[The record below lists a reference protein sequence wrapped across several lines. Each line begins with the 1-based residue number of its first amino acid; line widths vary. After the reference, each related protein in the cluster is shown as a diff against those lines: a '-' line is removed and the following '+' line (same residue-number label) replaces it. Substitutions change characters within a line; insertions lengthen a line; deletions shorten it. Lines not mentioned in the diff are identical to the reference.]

1 MKITKLKIVPFIAVV
16 MFFGACRTPKDMTYF
31 KDVERGAMPVAEQT
45 FELKIHNNDILMIL
59 VESETPEAA
68 IVFNKQTNKQVN
80 TMTGGGYNNFQ
91 RVDPVMDGYLV
102 KNDEIIFP
110 VLGKIKVG
118 GLTPLQ
124 VSKIIEEKLISG
136 GYISDPM
143 VTVKI
148 LNYKVYVMGEVAR
161 PGAVTVDNE
170 KMTILEA
177 LSVVGDLTIYGLRT
191 NVTVIREKDGK
202 REIGNVDLTSKDIF
216 TSPYYYLQQNDVV
229 YVEPNNR
236 RKRQGVQDLTM
247 ISAATSLASFF
258 ASMVSIIINLR
269 K

>member
-1 MKITKLKIVPFIAVV
+1 MKKLRIFPFIVLV
-16 MFFGACRTPKDMTYF
+16 LFFGSCRTPKDMTYF
-31 KDVERGAMPVAEQT
+31 QNVDRGAHSTISQK
-45 FELKIHNNDILMIL
+45 FEVKIQNNDILMIL
-59 VESETPEAA
+59 VESETPQAVT
-68 IVFNKQTNKQVN
+68 VFNKQTNKQIN
-80 TMTGGGYNNFQ
+80 TVAGGGYNNFQ
-91 RVDPVMDGYLV
+91 RIDPLMDGYLV
-102 KNDEIIFP
+102 KNGEIVFP
-110 VLGKIKVG
+110 VLGKIKVE

-124 VSKIIEEKLISG
+124 VSKLIEEKLISG
-136 GYISDPM
+136 GYVTDPV
-143 VTVKI
+143 VTVKL
-148 LNYKVYVMGEVAR
+148 LNYKIYVMGEVAH
-161 PGAVTVDNE
+161 PGIVNVDNE

-177 LSVVGDLTIYGLRT
+177 LSAAGDLTIYGLRT

-202 REIGNVDLTSKDIF
+202 REIGTIDLTSKDLF
-216 TSPYYYLQQNDVV
+216 VSPYYYLEQNDVV